1 MLTSATW
8 SNFKLYGPQTTFP
21 FAPITVLTGANGRG
35 KSTALQPLLC
45 LAQSRLHSFT
55 EPVRLSGEFVQLGTF
70 GDVRNRDVP
79 EREPILWTLEF
90 TDSEADVWVVT
101 MTLTEDAREPGFVRV
116 VSIEVEE
123 PLRDSVAPRRFTPVS
138 ERPMLEELWKVL
150 SDDINPSPSAR
161 ALLRWPAL
169 QLRNLRFVSAD
180 RLGPQSFVPREV
192 LDDRFSVGPRGERTV
207 EVLGRAI
214 DAQMPLSEA
223 RFAPSASLVPGTVF
237 DQAGAWMNW
246 IFDGAGIKVESTDL
260 VRTLRMN
267 ADSGTRYARPSNTG
281 YGFTCLLPLI
291 VEGLIAEKG
300 SVFVM
305 ENPEAHLHPWA
316 VSRFACFVAM
326 LANDGVQLC
335 VETHSEHF
343 LNGLRLEI
351 ANKHLRHNDVS
362 VLFFRKH
369 EVAPVLR
376 VEILPDGR
384 IEQWPDGFFDTAA
397 IALAK
402 LHGF

>member
-8 SNFKLYGPQTTFP
+8 SNFKLYGSSTTFP
-21 FAPITVLTGANGRG
+21 FAPITVFTGANGRG
-35 KSTALQPLLC
+35 KSTTLQPLLC
-45 LAQSRLHSFT
+45 LAQSRLDDFS
-55 EPVRLSGEFVQLGTF
+55 EPVRLSGGFVQLGTF
-70 GDVRNRDVP
+70 SDVRNRDVP
-79 EREPILWTLEF
+79 EREPIRWMLEF
-90 TDSEADVWVVT
+90 TDSEEDVWVAT
-101 MTLTEDAREPGFVRV
+101 LTLTEDEREPGFVRV
-116 VSIEVEE
+116 VSVEVEE
-123 PLRDSVAPRRFTPVS
+123 PLGSVAPRKFIPVAG
-138 ERPMLEELWKVL
+138 RPVLDELWKAL
-150 SDDINPSPSAR
+150 SDDGNGITSAR
-161 ALLRWPAL
+161 ALVRWPML
-169 QLRNLRFVSAD
+169 QLRSLRFVSAD

-192 LDDRFSVGPRGERTV
+192 LDDRLSVGARGERTV
-207 EVLGRAI
+207 EVLGRAF

-223 RFAPSASLVPGTVF
+223 RIAPDAALVPRTVF

-267 ADSGTRYARPSNTG
+267 TDGGTRYARPSNTG

-300 SVFVM
+300 SIFVM

-316 VSRFACFVAM
+316 VSRFAYFAAV
-326 LANDGVQLC
+326 LAKDGVQVC

-351 ANKHLRHNDVS
+351 ANQNLRPDDVS
-362 VLFFRKH
+362 VLFFRRH
-369 EVAPVLR
+369 DVAPVLR
-376 VEILPDGR
+376 VEIQRDGR